1 MRRWST
7 ATRTQRVLIGLLGV
21 ASFWALAWILAS
33 ALAPS
38 LARQALPKVQ
48 ARLASLGIVLDDV
61 SYTGLR
67 VSPRLNGLALSGLR
81 TRLDLSPR
89 DSIRLGS
96 QLEIATFEVR
106 LGNPFGLR
114 GSVQAAG
121 MEVRLDPSD
130 RPRQLPFDR
139 FTNARLA
146 IGDLPLGDARQA
158 AADLRETLKSLF
170 FENRAVGDVEFSG
183 EVVIVVDDF
192 EQVAQLYTE
201 RDGEHFKLRL
211 RADDIRAIA
220 QAKGLDLVAEQIE
233 IVSHYPLR
241 APVLLTLTDQARD
254 LGRQHA
260 PGDVWLED
268 AMRHV
273 IWSFLLTRTF
283 GPEFATAVTDAQEL
297 RPGNSDDE
305 RAMDFHNNAIGR
317 RLVADDVPFSALPD
331 RVRADPDIIRHPDE
345 VARFGA
351 DRLLR

>member
-1 MRRWST
+1 VQLST
-7 ATRTQRVLIGLLGV
+7 QLDIAT
-21 ASFWALAWILAS
+21 
-33 ALAPS
+33 
-38 LARQALPKVQ
+38 
-48 ARLASLGIVLDDV
+48 
-61 SYTGLR
+61 LR
-67 VSPRLNGLALSGLR
+67 
-81 TRLDLSPR
+81 
-89 DSIRLGS
+89 IRLS
-96 QLEIATFEVR
+96 KPLS
-106 LGNPFGLR
+106 LR
-114 GSVQAAG
+114 GSVQATG

-139 FTNARLA
+139 FTSSRLA

-158 AADLRETLKSLF
+158 ADDLRETLTSLF

-183 EVVIVVDDF
+183 EVVIVVDEF

-201 RDGEHFKLRL
+201 RVGEHFKLRF
-211 RADDIRAIA
+211 RVDDIRAIA
-220 QAKGLDLVAEQIE
+220 EAKGLGLVAEQIE

-254 LGRQHA
+254 LARQHA

-273 IWSFLLTRTF
+273 TWSFLLTRTF

-297 RPGNSDDE
+297 RPGNTDDE

-331 RVRADPDIIRHPDE
+331 RVRADRDVIRHPDE